1 MAKET
6 KTINVKPANEESTIE
21 LYQNFGW
28 ELSTTQEILNTDSH
42 LEQKLDGVY
51 SVTTKQHYIRLVFSR
66 DTTMPNY
73 QKLVELENEFY
84 KIKVPNRMSFW
95 TWIWILA
102 TGICVSISFFQTGEV
117 LPGIIALVLGIGL
130 GILSFAVI
138 QKNHE
143 KYRAATHKK
152 LEILKEAES
161 LLED

>member
-6 KTINVKPANEESTIE
+6 KSINVKPANEEATIE

-28 ELSTTQEILNTDSH
+28 ELSTTQEVLNTDSH
-42 LEQKLDGVY
+42 LEQKLDGIY

-66 DTTMPNY
+66 DTAMPNY
-73 QKLVELENEFY
+73 QKIVELENEFY
-84 KIKVPNRMSFW
+84 KIKVPKRMSFW
-95 TWIWILA
+95 TWIWILV
-102 TGICVSISFFQTGEV
+102 TGIGASILYFTDGAV

-143 KYRAATHKK
+143 KYGATTHKK
-152 LEILKEAES
+152 LKILDEAES